1 MGAWDLDIVVDIA
14 DVLAE
19 RVLLLMPL
27 ESLGTAKALRALD
40 DWGAFKLRKSSLHI
54 RVCHATNY

>member
-1 MGAWDLDIVVDIA
+1 MEAWDVGMIECKA
-14 DVLAE
+14 DALAA

-40 DWGAFKLRKSSLHI
+40 DWEAFKLRKSSLHI
-54 RVCHATNY
+54 RVCHATTY